1 MGSVDKM
8 NGHKYKMLVFDMDG
22 VILDS
27 EPLHEYAKKRILQ
40 DYNISPNID
49 LSWSVGNPNIVLWRR
64 IITQYKISST
74 PEELEQKQYEY
85 IIEQLEEQNV
95 KANDGLEKLLD
106 WAERNDFLIG
116 LASSSNRYFVDYVLR
131 FLKIKDY
138 FEYTVAGDEVT
149 HKKPKPD
156 VYLAVI
162 SMTDILPSQVI
173 AIEDSSSGIRAALE
187 AGISCIGYQ
196 NPTSGKQDLSL
207 ALHVIT
213 SLDEVQKLI

>member
-1 MGSVDKM
+1 M
-8 NGHKYKMLVFDMDG
+8 NRHKYKMLVFDMDG

-49 LSWSVGNPNIVLWRR
+49 LFWSVGNPNIVLWRK
-64 IITQYKISST
+64 IITEYKISST

-95 KANDGLEKLLD
+95 KASNGIEELLN
-106 WAERNDFLIG
+106 WAKRNEFLIG
-116 LASSSNRYFVDYVLR
+116 LASSSNRYFVDYVLH

-138 FEYTVAGDEVT
+138 FEYTIAGDEVT

-156 VYLAVI
+156 VYLAI
-162 SMTDILPSQVI
+162 IDMADILPSQVI
-173 AIEDSSSGIRAALE
+173 AIEDSSSGIKAAVE

-196 NPTSGKQDLSL
+196 NPTSGKQDLGL
-207 ALHVIT
+207 AEHIIT
-213 SLDEVQKLI
+213 ALDEVQEYI